1 MLMDTAR
8 TLAKEIRQSPEYLEF
23 AAAKDN
29 MDGSDTGM
37 ALIKEYKRLQIALQ
51 MSAMAGGGMPPEEMQ
66 RFTQISSLLY
76 AGTDT
81 SRYLLA
87 ELRGA
92 ASMYQAAAL
101 WLFALGLWWLS
112 DGFRRP
118 SSVA

>member
-51 MSAMAGGGMPPEEMQ
+51 MSAMAGGGMPPEDMQ

-81 SRYLLA
+81 SRYLMA
-87 ELRGA
+87 ELRLQKMMGDVLKLLTDA
-92 ASMYQAAAL
+92 ADMQFDL
-101 WLFALGLWWLS
+101 P
-112 DGFRRP
+112 DGK
-118 SSVA
+118 

>member
-23 AAAKDN
+23 AAAKEN

-51 MSAMAGGGMPPEEMQ
+51 MSAMAGGGMPPEDMQ

-81 SRYLLA
+81 SRYLMA
-87 ELRGA
+87 ELRLQKMMGDVLKLLTDA
-92 ASMYQAAAL
+92 ADMQFDL
-101 WLFALGLWWLS
+101 P
-112 DGFRRP
+112 DGK
-118 SSVA
+118 

>member
-8 TLAKEIRQSPEYLEF
+8 KLAEEIRQSQEYQEF
-23 AAAKDN
+23 AEAKEIAA
-29 MDGSDTGM
+29 GSDTGM
-37 ALIKEYKRLQIALQ
+37 ALIKEYKKLQIALQ

-87 ELRGA
+87 ELRLQKMVGDVLKLVTDA
-92 ASMYQAAAL
+92 ADMQFDL
-101 WLFALGLWWLS
+101 PEG
-112 DGFRRP
+112 R
-118 SSVA
+118 